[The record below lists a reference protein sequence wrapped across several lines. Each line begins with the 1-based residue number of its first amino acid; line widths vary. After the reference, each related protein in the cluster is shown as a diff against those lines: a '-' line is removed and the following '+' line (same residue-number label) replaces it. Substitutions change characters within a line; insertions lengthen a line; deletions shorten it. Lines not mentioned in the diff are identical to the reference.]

1 MMEGKML
8 EDGIGGDGT
17 RAKHLFFVGSQ
28 QNFFA
33 ALEKKSVFFPKQ
45 IPPSLDSLTHDGGP
59 HALQARTGVGGQHT
73 WHGDVRQRGN
83 LRATGHH
90 SLRDR
95 DVQ

>member
-33 ALEKKSVFFPKQ
+33 ALEKKSSFFSQ
-45 IPPSLDSLTHDGGP
+45 ANPSLPRLP
-59 HALQARTGVGGQHT
+59 YP
-73 WHGDVRQRGN
+73 
-83 LRATGHH
+83 
-90 SLRDR
+90 
-95 DVQ
+95 